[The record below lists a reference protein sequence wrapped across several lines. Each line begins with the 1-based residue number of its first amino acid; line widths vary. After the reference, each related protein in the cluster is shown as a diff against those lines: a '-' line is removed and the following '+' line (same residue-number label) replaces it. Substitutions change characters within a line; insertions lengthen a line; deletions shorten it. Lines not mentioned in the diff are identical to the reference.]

1 MIGVIADCGIY
12 GTVGTWSS
20 YQVYEA
26 TYTPLL
32 LFYFYCMCRGKC
44 RKIMIK
50 DNHGYNQY
58 TKEEIIELAQNW
70 FNEHGR
76 LVQRDLKHSN
86 GLPSSC
92 QVTKHFGTLQNLL
105 KEAGIQ
111 STTNP
116 NLFNREKLS
125 DEEMLENYKKFV
137 EEHLKTHM
145 FLPTNDD
152 LDRCQSIQCTS
163 AYISRFG
170 SFNNVNKLIGYEGYN
185 NKVLEEDMIFKY
197 KRACKEYGNVLSS
210 REITKIFKATNNYI
224 YSTEAYLNHF
234 GTLHNLQELCG
245 FDKTRPGMGAT
256 REELIEKLQWLGNV
270 LGRRP
275 LESDLKLYKRMPSG
289 NAYFKEF
296 GSFRKALNEAGFEK
310 QKIYE
315 TKNGTKCRSTYELK
329 LAQVLESYNISFE
342 NEVLYKD
349 VIPNFKRKYR
359 FDFVVELNNRK
370 YYIELFGIE
379 GNELYEKR
387 KQEKIQIC
395 EENNIPLIQ
404 LYQSDIYSKTNQEIY
419 ETLFNYIEDLKE
431 VA

>member
-116 NLFNREKLS
+116 NLFNREQLS

-197 KRACKEYGNVLSS
+197 KRACKEYGKVLSS
-210 REITKIFKATNNYI
+210 REITKIYKATNNYI

-387 KQEKIQIC
+387 KKEKIQIC

>member
-12 GTVGTWSS
+12 GTVGIWSS

-116 NLFNREKLS
+116 NLFNREQLS

-152 LDRCQSIQCTS
+152 LDRCQSLQCTS
-163 AYISRFG
+163 VYISRFG

-197 KRACKEYGNVLSS
+197 KRACKEYGIVLSS
-210 REITKIFKATNNYI
+210 REITKIYKATNNYI

-256 REELIEKLQWLGNV
+256 RKELIEKLQWLGDV

-275 LESDLKLYKRMPSG
+275 VESDLKLYKRMPSG

-387 KQEKIQIC
+387 KKEKIQIC

>member
-224 YSTEAYLNHF
+224 YSTEAYLSHF

-256 REELIEKLQWLGNV
+256 RKELIEKLQWLGDV

-275 LESDLKLYKRMPSG
+275 VESDLKLYKRMPSSK
-289 NAYFKEF
+289 AYFKEF
-296 GSFRKALNEAGFEK
+296 GSFRKALNEAGFKK

-379 GNELYEKR
+379 GNELYERR

>member
-1 MIGVIADCGIY
+1 MV
-12 GTVGTWSS
+12 
-20 YQVYEA
+20 
-26 TYTPLL
+26 
-32 LFYFYCMCRGKC
+32 
-44 RKIMIK
+44 K

-58 TKEEIIELAQNW
+58 TKEEILDLAKNW
-70 FNEHGR
+70 FNKHGR

-105 KEAGIQ
+105 KEADIK

-116 NLFNREKLS
+116 NLFNREQLS
-125 DEEMLENYKKFV
+125 DKEMLENYKKFV
-137 EEHLKTHM
+137 QEHLKTHM

-152 LDRCQSIQCTS
+152 LDKCNSIQSTS
-163 AYISRFG
+163 VYINRFS
-170 SFNNVNKLIGYEGYN
+170 SFDNINKLIGYGGYN

-197 KRACKEYGNVLSS
+197 KRACAEYKTVLSS
-210 REITKIFKATNNYI
+210 REITKLSKTTDNYI

-245 FDKTRPGMGAT
+245 FDKTRPGIGAT
-256 REELIEKLQWLGNV
+256 REELIEKLRWLGDV

-275 LESDLKLYKRMPSG
+275 LESDLKLYKRMPSSTV
-289 NAYFKEF
+289 YYKEF
-296 GSFRKALNEAGFEK
+296 GSFRKALNEAGFKK
-310 QKIYE
+310 QKIFE

-359 FDFVVELNNRK
+359 FDFVIKLNNQK

-387 KQEKIQIC
+387 KLEKIRIC

-404 LYQSDIYSKTNQEIY
+404 LYQIDIYSKTNKEIY
-419 ETLFNYIEDLKE
+419 ETLLKYINNLKE
-431 VA
+431 AA